1 MTPDEKT
8 TMLLDQANE
17 AIKNNDLEKA
27 RMLITAS
34 LNVTMTEYNKLKTKC
49 NNIQIR

>member
-17 AIKNNDLEKA
+17 AIQNNNLEKA

-34 LNVTMTEYNKLKTKC
+34 LNIITTEYNKLKTKC
-49 NNIQIR
+49 NNIQTP